1 MGKMKQIFMEQR
13 EKEEMSKTSAEEF
26 FSDDE
31 YWAEQA
37 KWQELYEKQ
46 ERELMA
52 KEMEELLKKENDKNA
67 S

>member
-1 MGKMKQIFMEQR
+1 MEQR

>member
-1 MGKMKQIFMEQR
+1 MKQIFMEQR
-13 EKEEMSKTSAEEF
+13 EKEEMSKTSADDF
-26 FSDDE
+26 FNDDE

-37 KWQELYEKQ
+37 MWQELYEKQ

-52 KEMEELLKKENDKNA
+52 KEMEEFLKKENDKKA

>member
-1 MGKMKQIFMEQR
+1 MKQIFMEQR
-13 EKEEMSKTSAEEF
+13 EKEEMSKTSADDF
-26 FSDDE
+26 FNDDE

-37 KWQELYEKQ
+37 MWQELYEKQ

-52 KEMEELLKKENDKNA
+52 KEMEELLKKENDKKA

>member
-13 EKEEMSKTSAEEF
+13 EKEEMSKTSADDF
-26 FSDDE
+26 FNDDE

-37 KWQELYEKQ
+37 MWQELYEKQ

-52 KEMEELLKKENDKNA
+52 KEMEEFLKKENDKKA

>member
-13 EKEEMSKTSAEEF
+13 EKEEMSKTSADDF
-26 FSDDE
+26 FNDDE

-37 KWQELYEKQ
+37 MWQELYEKQ

-52 KEMEELLKKENDKNA
+52 KEMEELLKKENDKKA